1 MFEYH
6 AGKADFAKFMKARQK
21 FIIYVGERYEHMAKI
36 FEDGVDVNPDDY
48 KPRYPTKPIDPQP
61 IDHDD
66 DVPDNERQRLDLIV
80 ERQIEFNKMQY
91 REDIQIYERELTE
104 YVKSM
109 SRHKS
114 NLKMVYYLLLNHISR
129 SLKDALEQD
138 APWESIH
145 DRKDVVQLWLLIY
158 SLCVTGAALE
168 VNESKREVDAHNKFG
183 RVRQNRNEDLSVFY
197 QRFKLECEA
206 LEAVTGEELSQSMR
220 AIYFIEKLDKRK
232 YQKLIDDLNN
242 SSAMGR
248 DEYPLSLSSAFDMVC
263 RYKVNGVHL
272 SSDQLISASSFYAS
286 DKKHNKINEQKGKS
300 VKKDDDNRFNQKAKP
315 KSGKCHFC
323 DQEGHWV
330 RECSLLKKAKSLSTK
345 IMRRHRV

>member
-1 MFEYH
+1 MSKFAKAAAEFARKGRVHKTERDGDKVSQAKSTFDRDDLDVFEYH
-6 AGKADFAKFMKARQK
+6 AGKADIAKFMKARQK

-66 DVPDNERQRLDLIV
+66 DVSDNERQRLDLIV

-91 REDIQIYERELTE
+91 REDVQIYERELTE

-138 APWESIH
+138 ARWESIH
-145 DRKDVVQLWLLIY
+145 ERKDVVQLWLLIY

-168 VNESKREVDAHNKFG
+168 VNESKREVDAQNKFG
-183 RVRQNRNEDLSVFY
+183 RVRQN
-197 QRFKLECEA
+197 
-206 LEAVTGEELSQSMR
+206 
-220 AIYFIEKLDKRK
+220 
-232 YQKLIDDLNN
+232 
-242 SSAMGR
+242 
-248 DEYPLSLSSAFDMVC
+248 
-263 RYKVNGVHL
+263 
-272 SSDQLISASSFYAS
+272 
-286 DKKHNKINEQKGKS
+286 
-300 VKKDDDNRFNQKAKP
+300 
-315 KSGKCHFC
+315 
-323 DQEGHWV
+323 
-330 RECSLLKKAKSLSTK
+330 
-345 IMRRHRV
+345 